1 MLNTKKKLIIISLFL
16 FVILFLQAC
25 GFHMGSKA
33 LLSPQLF
40 NLYYA
45 ADKPYEPYAIKFK
58 KELKSYGVS
67 FTENALSAP
76 YVLHVYPTEFTS
88 KDTSSG
94 PSTQARVY
102 NLTYKASFNITDK
115 TGKTVVPI
123 KEVTSTKDL
132 TLGPNEIFDVS
143 TLVSVTKQTMEQE
156 LVVKSMNLLSSKQV
170 SDALYSSHFGFP
182 RR

>member
-1 MLNTKKKLIIISLFL
+1 MTKNKKQLIITALFL
-16 FVILFLQAC
+16 FFTLFLNAC
-25 GFHMGSKA
+25 GFHMSSKA
-33 LLSPQLF
+33 MLSPQLF

-45 ADKPYEPYAIKFK
+45 ADKPYEAYAIKFK
-58 KELKSYGVS
+58 KELKSYGVN
-67 FTENALSAP
+67 FTENAISAP

-94 PSTQARVY
+94 PSTQARIY
-102 NLTYKASFNITDK
+102 NLIYKASFSITDK

-156 LVVKSMNLLSSKQV
+156 LVVKSMNILSSKQV
-170 SDALYSSHFGFP
+170 SDAMAQNH
-182 RR
+182 